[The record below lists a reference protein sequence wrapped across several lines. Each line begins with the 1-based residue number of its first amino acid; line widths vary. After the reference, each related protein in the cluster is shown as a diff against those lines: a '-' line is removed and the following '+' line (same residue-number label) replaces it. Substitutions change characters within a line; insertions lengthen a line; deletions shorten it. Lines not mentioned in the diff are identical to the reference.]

1 MSLSSANSTCAV
13 PWLATSRT
21 TTGRALT
28 CRSTRMRPTAGQL
41 SSRNS
46 AGLSR
51 FAKSVAS
58 TIATSDGRPDA
69 AQPVHHAG
77 DSRVRP
83 LAAHLG
89 PLSFAGGLGVAAPSG
104 WPCHLRLAIESPRAC
119 LALSRGHGP
128 SSTEWDEILAKD
140 KGKLVENQDRVPGA
154 RAGQESGDQD
164 VSIDTNGEGIS
175 LLGSDH

>member
-89 PLSFAGGLGVAAPSG
+89 PLSFAGGPQGRGPK
-104 WPCHLRLAIESPRAC
+104 RLAVLSPTRYRESPGVPC
-119 LALSRGHGP
+119 P
-128 SSTEWDEILAKD
+128 VAK
-140 KGKLVENQDRVPGA
+140 A
-154 RAGQESGDQD
+154 RAVVNRVGGDFREGQAAVLPPTSGRWR
-164 VSIDTNGEGIS
+164 SPEGGRVR
-175 LLGSDH
+175 LRAVADR

>member
-1 MSLSSANSTCAV
+1 
-13 PWLATSRT
+13 
-21 TTGRALT
+21 
-28 CRSTRMRPTAGQL
+28 RSTRMRPTAGQL

-89 PLSFAGGLGVAAPSG
+89 PLSFADGPRGRGPKQ
-104 WPCHLRLAIESPRAC
+104 LAVPPPTRYRESRAC

-128 SSTEWDEILAKD
+128 LSTEWDEIL
-140 KGKLVENQDRVPGA
+140 
-154 RAGQESGDQD
+154 
-164 VSIDTNGEGIS
+164 
-175 LLGSDH
+175 